1 MVLGARRKHL
11 IKHMKSWSI
20 SFARVLGVELRLHFT
35 FLLLIVFIS
44 FFAMDSPG
52 AAGILRGLAL
62 MGIVLLAVVLH
73 EVGHI
78 VAAHIRHVP
87 TRAIVLLPIGGLPF
101 RDGTE
106 TQRPPAPVDEVFVSL
121 AGPLVSLL
129 MGGLSAALL
138 MMLKPDLHWLAKPF
152 ISAENILKSMIWINL
167 LLGGINLLPVYPLD
181 GGRLLRLFLMQGAAE
196 GSDYRSVTRRVVS
209 MGQVFATFLIF
220 AGMWNPW
227 LMLVG
232 FFLFVAVQIEDRT
245 LVFQSV
251 IEGVRLE
258 EVMLTH
264 FSTLSPADT
273 LEDALVKAV
282 HTLQDDFPVIRGGDM
297 VGVISKG
304 SIVKALREQGNG
316 YVQSAMRKAFE
327 IGSRNESLAA
337 AFRKIAA
344 HGATIIPVVD
354 ENRLVGIV
362 TLQNLM
368 HSMGLLA
375 ESKRLQREVE

>member
-1 MVLGARRKHL
+1 
-11 IKHMKSWSI
+11 MKSWSI
-20 SFARVLGVELRLHFT
+20 SVGRIMGVDLRLHFT

-44 FFAMDSPG
+44 FFAMDTPG
-52 AAGILRGLAL
+52 GAGVLRGLGL
-62 MGIVLLAVVLH
+62 MAVVLLAVVLH

-78 VAAHIRHVP
+78 LAAHLRHIP

-106 TQRPPAPVDEVFVSL
+106 AHRPPAARDELFVSL
-121 AGPLVSLL
+121 AGPLMSLL
-129 MGGLSAALL
+129 IGGLAAASLL
-138 MMLKPDLHWLAKPF
+138 VLKPDLHLLAKPL
-152 ISAENILKSMIWINL
+152 ISAENILKSIVWVNL
-167 LLGGINLLPVYPLD
+167 LLSGLNLLPVYPLD
-181 GGRLLRLFLMQGAAE
+181 GGRLLRLFLMHDAAS
-196 GSDYRSVTRRVVS
+196 GSDYRTVTRRVVS

-220 AGMWNPW
+220 AGMWSPW

-245 LVFQSV
+245 LIFQSV

-273 LEDALVKAV
+273 LEDALAKAV

-297 VGVISKG
+297 VGVISKN
-304 SIVKALREQGNG
+304 SILKALREQGNG

-344 HGATIIPVVD
+344 HGATIIPVVE
-354 ENRLVGIV
+354 ENRLIGIV

>member
-1 MVLGARRKHL
+1 MGAVCAAAVMVLKPGLHL
-11 IKHMKSWSI
+11 
-20 SFARVLGVELRLHFT
+20 
-35 FLLLIVFIS
+35 
-44 FFAMDSPG
+44 
-52 AAGILRGLAL
+52 
-62 MGIVLLAVVLH
+62 
-73 EVGHI
+73 
-78 VAAHIRHVP
+78 
-87 TRAIVLLPIGGLPF
+87 
-101 RDGTE
+101 
-106 TQRPPAPVDEVFVSL
+106 
-121 AGPLVSLL
+121 
-129 MGGLSAALL
+129 
-138 MMLKPDLHWLAKPF
+138 LAKPY
-152 ISAENILKSMIWINL
+152 ISAEHILNSVVWVNVLLGAINL
-167 LLGGINLLPVYPLD
+167 APIYPLD
-181 GGRLLRLFLMQGAAE
+181 GGRLLRLLLMNDRKASG
-196 GSDYRSVTRRVVS
+196 DYRAATRRVVS

-220 AGMWNPW
+220 AGMWNQW
-227 LMLVG
+227 MMLVG

-273 LEDALVKAV
+273 LEDALAKAV

-297 VGVISKG
+297 VGVISKNN
-304 SIVKALREQGNG
+304 IVKALREQGNG

-327 IGSRNESLAA
+327 IGARNESLAA

-344 HGATIIPVVD
+344 HGATIIPVVE